1 MKNNNDMGKTE
12 KSLNDVENESKF
24 IDDKLEGGA
33 VGDERDLHD
42 KLSEG
47 RKYDR
52 PNSNKVQEPVA
63 YKPFNHMK
71 CTEFRKRNKN
81 PWMCPA
87 QDPNIAWI
95 SKGTVD
101 GVTEEVFQKDSE
113 LWKRRV
119 SYYKSVNNQLGQPA
133 RYRNILDMN
142 AFLGGFAA
150 NLVNDPV
157 WVMNIVPVEAKV
169 NTLGAIYE
177 RELIE
182 TYQSWCEA
190 MSTYPRTYD
199 LIHADSGQPQTCLA
213 SLGNLNVCSPF
224 VLPGPSNM
232 TPSTECCAALQSLD
246 HECICNTV
254 RVAARL
260 PSHCN
265 LSAISC
271 AHHH

>member
-1 MKNNNDMGKTE
+1 
-12 KSLNDVENESKF
+12 
-24 IDDKLEGGA
+24 
-33 VGDERDLHD
+33 
-42 KLSEG
+42 
-47 RKYDR
+47 
-52 PNSNKVQEPVA
+52 
-63 YKPFNHMK
+63 
-71 CTEFRKRNKN
+71 
-81 PWMCPA
+81 
-87 QDPNIAWI
+87 
-95 SKGTVD
+95 
-101 GVTEEVFQKDSE
+101 
-113 LWKRRV
+113 
-119 SYYKSVNNQLGQPA
+119 
-133 RYRNILDMN
+133 MN

-150 NLVNDPV
+150 NLVNDHV
-157 WVMNIVPVEAKV
+157 WVMNIVPIEAKV

-177 RELIE
+177 RELIG